1 VQHGVQGTDTAMASY
16 MSELDWLAHP
26 VTNHVLSAE
35 LHNQSVNSLALLSA
49 RRTQE
54 AVTVLRQ
61 MLANILCAVTQA
73 VDLRWLHMQAS
84 THFLN
89 SLPNIAHTYVSMPPR
104 SWARSSILHD
114 DIKWYE
120 LVLGKTIP
128 EKNGYVHLAP
138 LEHLRAVASD
148 DVSLKSAVMSH
159 MSDGKYET
167 WYNSPTFQQSYCFT
181 NSTLQ
186 YVT

>member
-1 VQHGVQGTDTAMASY
+1 MQHGVQGTDTAMASY

-84 THFLN
+84 HAFSQFT
-89 SLPNIAHTYVSMPPR
+89 AEYR
-104 SWARSSILHD
+104 SHARVNATKLAGEVPLLHD

-120 LVLGKTIP
+120 IVLGKSIP

-138 LEHLRAVASD
+138 LERLRAVVSD
-148 DVSLKSAVMSH
+148 NDSLKSAVMSH
-159 MSDGKYET
+159 MSDGKYEALHS
-167 WYNSPTFQQSYCFT
+167 NPTL
-181 NSTLQ
+181 STILMLYEQ
-186 YVT
+186 HICNT